1 MSSSC
6 LCCDNPPVLLRA
18 HTGHRFCRP
27 CFLKAVEED
36 VHRTIQDFEL
46 IRPKERVVLGVSG
59 GKDSSVMVEI
69 LHTLQGRY
77 PEDYG
82 SVEYILLAIDEGIA
96 GYRGEALDCLAR
108 LQKRYPYPLRIL
120 SFEERYGRTLDRIV
134 HTCGNDL
141 EETQSQTACSFCG
154 ILRRNALTIG
164 CLEEKAQKIATGH
177 NADDN
182 AETILLN
189 IIRGDAG
196 KLLRASGPDS
206 DLEQGAARIKPLWR
220 ITQRDIV
227 MYAFHA
233 GVPYHSVECPYAV
246 GALRGR
252 PRHLLTQVS
261 RLPSNQDVALR
272 TLSAT
277 KGLKLRPTRSNGDG
291 PRLRT
296 CPDCQSPLKGSRCQ
310 CCELRK
316 ATTGDEL
323 RAVLRVKP

>member
-6 LCCDNPPVLLRA
+6 LYCDGPPVLLRA
-18 HTGHRFCRP
+18 HTGHPLCRP

-36 VHRTIQDFEL
+36 VHQTIQEFGL
-46 IRPKERVVLGVSG
+46 IRPEERVALGVSG

-69 LHTLQGRY
+69 LHTLQLRY
-77 PEDYG
+77 PEAYG

-96 GYRGEALDCLAR
+96 GYRGDALECLAR
-108 LQKRYPYPLRIL
+108 LQKRYPYPLHIL

-134 HTCGNDL
+134 HACGTDL
-141 EETQSQTACSFCG
+141 EEAAPQTACSFCG
-154 ILRRNALTIG
+154 ILRRNALTLG
-164 CLEEKAQKIATGH
+164 CIEANARKIATGH

-189 IIRGDAG
+189 VIRGDAG
-196 KLLRASGPDS
+196 KLLRASGPSS

-220 ITQRDIV
+220 ITQRDVV

-233 GVPYHSVECPYAV
+233 KVPYHSVECPYAV

-252 PRHLLTQVS
+252 PRQLLTQLS
-261 RLPSNQDVALR
+261 RLPATRDVALR

-277 KGLKLRPTRSNGDG
+277 RSLKLRATGSDAGG
-291 PRLRT
+291 PKLRT
-296 CPDCQSPLKGSRCQ
+296 CPGCSSPLKGSRCQ

-316 ATTGDEL
+316 AITGDEL
-323 RAVLRVKP
+323 RAVLRVKS